1 MKREE
6 VFRNNVFL
14 FMENHDPIQ
23 KVDVETDKV
32 FTLVKNMVKM
42 IFRVIIK
49 SFTFLDLE
57 KKKTKDKK
65 VWASIMI
72 PWDAIAS
79 IDHFPGTEGFDFLS
93 FLDQFI
99 VFK

>member
-1 MKREE
+1 MIKM
-6 VFRNNVFL
+6 VFG
-14 FMENHDPIQ
+14 
-23 KVDVETDKV
+23 
-32 FTLVKNMVKM
+32 
-42 IFRVIIK
+42 IIIEIY
-49 SFTFLDLE
+49 TFFDLK

-79 IDHFPGTEGFDFLS
+79 IGHFPGTEGFDILS

>member
-1 MKREE
+1 M
-6 VFRNNVFL
+6 RNSVFL
-14 FMENHDPIQ
+14 VMENHEQIQ
-23 KVDVETDKV
+23 KVYVEIDKV
-32 FTLVKNMVKM
+32 FTLIKNMM
-42 IFRVIIK
+42 EMLFRVIIK
-49 SFTFLDLE
+49 SSTFLYLE
-57 KKKTKDKK
+57 KKKAKDKK

-79 IDHFPGTEGFDFLS
+79 IDHFPGTEGFDILS

>member
-6 VFRNNVFL
+6 VLRNNVFL

-23 KVDVETDKV
+23 KVDVENDKI
-32 FTLVKNMVKM
+32 FTLVKNMMKM
-42 IFRVIIK
+42 VFRVIIK
-49 SFTFLDLE
+49 SSTFLDL

-93 FLDQFI
+93 FLDQFT